1 MDQAEFDMQELV
13 LEGMKQAQALVTQVV
28 LIQEKVLETA
38 SNSSLYGLTPEQEAE
53 ALNTLNTQQ
62 LALFQILLP
71 MAQAFIAQYS
81 GLIK

>member
-71 MAQAFIAQYS
+71 MTQAFIAQYS